1 MSASRESARDEA
13 AARHARAGANERR
26 SPPRREPKLRMKDL
40 CAETGLSRQAI
51 HFYIQEG
58 LLPEGAK
65 TGRNMAWY
73 GPKHVERL
81 RLIRRL
87 QEERLLPLKAI
98 RALLDGDT
106 GGLPE
111 AQRNLMSEV
120 ANQLPAAV
128 VATPPPLR
136 IADALARHDL
146 EADELDRMI
155 ELGFLRVKDGELEG
169 EATWLLETWD
179 RWRALGFT
187 RARGFGV
194 DDLGPFC
201 TAAQELVAHETQLL
215 LERLAHLPP
224 AEVAPMI
231 ERALPVAHATFIHFH
246 AAAVRRVFTAARS
259 SR

>member
-1 MSASRESARDEA
+1 
-13 AARHARAGANERR
+13 
-26 SPPRREPKLRMKDL
+26 MKDL

-73 GPKHVERL
+73 GPRHVERL

-98 RALLDGDT
+98 RALLEGDT

-136 IADALARHDL
+136 MSDALARHRVDP
-146 EADELDRMI
+146 DELERMI
-155 ELGFLRVKDGELEG
+155 ELGFITVRGGAGAARGRASESGEADVRELGG
-169 EATWLLETWD
+169 EATRLGELWD
-179 RWRALGFT
+179 RGRTLGFT
-187 RARGFGV
+187 RERGFGV
-194 DDLGPFC
+194 DDLVPFFG
-201 TAAQELVAHETQLL
+201 AAQDLVAHETQLL

-246 AAAVRRVFTAARS
+246 AAAVRRVFTAAKKE
-259 SR
+259 